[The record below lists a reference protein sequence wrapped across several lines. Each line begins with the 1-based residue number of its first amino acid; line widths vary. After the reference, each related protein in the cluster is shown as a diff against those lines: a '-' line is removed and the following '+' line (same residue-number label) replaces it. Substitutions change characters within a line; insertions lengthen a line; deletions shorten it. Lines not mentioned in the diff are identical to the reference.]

1 VNLTELQT
9 RAHQTAVEKGWHDS
23 DEIETDQLGITSRIT
38 ARQKLAWLALV
49 TDELDEAACE
59 EEAFYYVAGSDKPE
73 GYLVEIV
80 DALIRILD
88 MAGALGIDV
97 VGRISPDD
105 NMHDYDIP
113 RERMNLASAIRCGTS
128 TVEPGCL
135 VALFLAIQAEFSR
148 RLGDT
153 TDDSHIPTLE
163 AMIELKDAHN
173 QTRPHRH
180 GGKLA

>member
-1 VNLTELQT
+1 VNITEL
-9 RAHQTAVEKGWHDS
+9 QTAVEKGWHES
-23 DEIETDQLGITSRIT
+23 DELDAHGKPT

-105 NMHDYDIP
+105 NMYDYDIP
-113 RERMNLASAIRCGTS
+113 RERTTLVSAIRRGDS
-128 TVEPGCL
+128 TMEPGCL

-148 RLGDT
+148 RLGDVA
-153 TDDSHIPTLE
+153 DDSHIPALE
-163 AMIELKDAHN
+163 ALIELKDAYN
-173 QTRPHRH
+173 QTRSRRH
-180 GGKLA
+180 GGKLV